1 MTNHKTSKVNHTKK
15 CQEILW
21 SVTLT
26 ASAQHSEINCGKLP
40 VFSNSIGPDLVLP
53 EAAGLGEGLNILVP
67 QHWLPVLASH
77 LTSLRQ
83 LGTRYKVM
91 KNAQLFIYI

>member
-26 ASAQHSEINCGKLP
+26 AQHSEIKCGKRP
-40 VFSNSIGPDLVLP
+40 TFSNSVGPDLVLP